1 MVIQRREISVFYSY
15 AHEDEKLMNE
25 LEKHLGVLKRMGM
38 ITTWHDRKIKPGE
51 VWEGKIDE
59 HLESSQVIL
68 LLVSADFV
76 ASDYCW
82 EREMVKALQLHELG
96 RAVVIPIL
104 LREVAFLDKTPFGKL
119 QMLPKDAKPITR
131 WKRADQAWSEVAEAI
146 GKVCEELQERVQE
159 RVDEATAQRILDQ
172 IAADAK
178 RQRAEREQLKANFMD
193 LILNA
198 PAPDT
203 NTPFPGRPFATM
215 DAYISGNGSDI
226 DPDKQEGSDEH

>member
-1 MVIQRREISVFYSY
+1 MAIQRREISVFYSY

-38 ITTWHDRKIKPGE
+38 ITTWHDRKIRPGE

-82 EREMVKALQLHELG
+82 EREMVKALQLHALG
-96 RAVVIPIL
+96 QTVVIPIL

-119 QMLPKDAKPITR
+119 QMLPKDARPITR

-146 GKVCEELQERVQE
+146 GKVCEELQGRSRA
-159 RVDEATAQRILDQ
+159 RVDEETAQRIYEQ
-172 IAADAK
+172 IAADAE
-178 RQRAEREQLKANFMD
+178 RQRTEREEIMKGVTK
-193 LILNA
+193 LILN
-198 PAPDT
+198 
-203 NTPFPGRPFATM
+203 TPNLDIPPKPRFSAI
-215 DAYISGNGSDI
+215 DAYISESW
-226 DPDKQEGSDEH
+226 PDVDQEKQEGSDEH